1 MTTKKRFYN
10 EELGRTDLYTEVWK
24 LETVKVKDVDD
35 LVVEN
40 HYWQDSDG
48 ELWSDFDHPMENVK
62 KALAAY
68 RKRKAYMMP
77 QEIRTLRENM
87 GLSVKEFADELGI
100 EPSTFAQ
107 IETGRRVQ
115 DKQQE
120 SLFRSAEKE
129 Y

>member
-48 ELWSDFDHPMENVK
+48 ELWSDFDHPMENVEE
-62 KALAAY
+62 ALAAY
-68 RKRKAYMMP
+68 RKRKGYMTP
-77 QEIRTLRENM
+77 REIRTLRGNM
-87 GLSVKEFADELGI
+87 GLSVKELADELGI
-100 EPSTFAQ
+100 EPSTLAQ

-120 SLFRSAEKE
+120 SLFRSAEKG
-129 Y
+129 

>member
-62 KALAAY
+62 KACAAY
-68 RKRKAYMMP
+68 RTRKGYMKP
-77 QEIRTLRENM
+77 QEIRILRENM
-87 GLSVKEFADELGI
+87 GLSVKGFADELGI
-100 EPSTFAQ
+100 EPSTLAQ

-120 SLFRSAEKE
+120 SLFRSAERD